1 MGYGSFYLYAMSWY
15 DKLLPSILRFDT
27 RSSVKSMS
35 MLGMSAKWM
44 WIMGEY
50 MVYVQI
56 ILIA

>member
-1 MGYGSFYLYAMSWY
+1 MSWY

-35 MLGMSAKWM
+35 MLGHVGQVDVDNG
-44 WIMGEY
+44 GEY
-50 MVYVQI
+50 MVYVRI